1 MNKKIYLILLII
13 FFYTP
18 LCFSYDT
25 INSAKNAYRH
35 NNKGLAYLEEKY
47 YFGAIKEFQ
56 IAISL
61 NPKSQASAAFYIN
74 LGTTYEKIG
83 YNELAKDCFEKALA
97 LNPLYF
103 DSYLKLAQNYKKSGI
118 AAQKLTSY
126 QNNKKLPLSDVM
138 IGLLYIQTG
147 QVTTGITVL
156 DDFVNKEENL
166 ILSSGVKEYLKTLTE
181 TEDD

>member
-1 MNKKIYLILLII
+1 MNIKNLFILLII
-13 FFYTP
+13 LLYTP
-18 LCFSYDT
+18 LCFAGET
-25 INSAKNAYRH
+25 INSVKNAYRH
-35 NNKGLAYLEEKY
+35 NNKGLIYLEEKY

-61 NPKSQASAAFYIN
+61 NPKSQASASFYTN

-103 DSYLKLAQNYKKSGI
+103 DSYLKLAENYKKLGI
-118 AAQKLTSY
+118 APQKLTSY
-126 QNNKKLPLSDVM
+126 QNNRKSPLSDVM

-156 DDFVNKEENL
+156 DEFVNKEENL
-166 ILSSGVKEYLKTLTE
+166 ILSAGVKEYINKLTE